1 MPIATLKPTAE
12 SLEERQQPISHVKIE
27 PSSYRGIVIN
37 SQDTPLTS
45 IISYTEGSPWVVTY
59 YSQVLGA
66 HNDIREVD
74 VSQPNVYQQY
84 TKIIDFE
91 LRLTSELNTS
101 YDENSGI
108 TTVVG
113 SAVVYAGVIP
123 NKADYITAIGADNRL
138 MIFRVTQVERLS
150 YRRQSVFNINFSL
163 VGYADIETD
172 IITKLDE
179 RSAYIYYFNKDRI
192 GEGISPLVREEDNQV
207 LMQLPAVL
215 SDLVEYYYQ
224 TFYSRE
230 TNTML
235 LPGQEVRIYDHGLI
249 SYVNKILPTKD
260 HPFIC
265 KIRVLPNDCD
275 LAIEQPSIWNMLL
288 KRDISHMSVIH
299 KEMTLVNKNQFIK
312 RSFGKGASFFNMDY
326 FVYPHTPD
334 LSMVTKNAYRPK
346 EGMLELEVMIPTFNR
361 HGSLS
366 TILND
371 VYTESTASMP
381 AIYPILEDSY
391 YVFSTHFYNNLPSC
405 SLLESLTLDYLNR
418 RPISLNRLKYLYT
431 RYKNWARL
439 EQFYY
444 GPILFT
450 LIKQALLEVHS

>member
-1 MPIATLKPTAE
+1 MPIATLKPDVTT
-12 SLEERQQPISHVKIE
+12 LEEKQQPVIPVNIE
-27 PSSYRGIVIN
+27 PPSYRGIVIN

-45 IISYTEGSPWVVTY
+45 LIAYTEGSPWAVTY

-91 LRLTSELNTS
+91 IKLTSELSTS
-101 YDENSGI
+101 YDDNTGI

-113 SAVVYAGVIP
+113 SGVVYAGVIP
-123 NKADYITAIGADNRL
+123 NKADYLTAVGADGRL
-138 MIFRVTQVERLS
+138 MIFRITQVERLS

-163 VGYADIETD
+163 VGYADVETD
-172 IITKLDE
+172 IINKLDE
-179 RSAYIYYFNKDRI
+179 RSAYIYHFNKDRLI
-192 GEGISPLVREEDNQV
+192 EGISPMVREEDNET
-207 LMQLPAVL
+207 LMQLPSVL
-215 SDLVEYYYQ
+215 GDLVEYYYEN
-224 TFYSRE
+224 FYSRE
-230 TNTML
+230 TNTLL

-249 SYVNKILPTKD
+249 TYINKILATKD

-265 KIRVLPNDCD
+265 KTRVLPNDCD
-275 LAIEQPSIWNMLL
+275 QALEQPTIWNMLL
-288 KRDISHMSVIH
+288 KRDVSHMSVIH
-299 KEMTLVNKNQFIK
+299 KEMKLVPKNAFIK

-326 FVYPHTPD
+326 FVYPNTPD
-334 LSMVTKNAYRPK
+334 LTTITKNAYRPK
-346 EGMLELEVMIPTFNR
+346 EGMLELQVMIPTYNR

-371 VYTESTASMP
+371 VYTESTVSMP
-381 AIYPILEDSY
+381 SIYPVLEDSY
-391 YVFSTHFYNNLPSC
+391 YVFSTHFYNKLTSC
-405 SLLESLTLDYLNR
+405 SLLESLTLDYLNK
-418 RPISLNRLKYLYT
+418 RPLSLARLKYLYS
-431 RYKNWARL
+431 RYKNLARL

-450 LIKQALLEVHS
+450 LIKQALVEVQS

>member
-1 MPIATLKPTAE
+1 MPIATLKPEVDTLE
-12 SLEERQQPISHVKIE
+12 STQQPIVPVNIE
-27 PSSYRGIVIN
+27 PPSYRGIVIN

-45 IISYTEGSPWVVTY
+45 LIAYTEGSPWAVTY

-91 LRLTSELNTS
+91 IKLTSELSTS
-101 YDENSGI
+101 YDDNTGI

-113 SAVVYAGVIP
+113 SAIVYAGAIP
-123 NKADYITAIGADNRL
+123 NKADYMTAMSADNRL
-138 MIFRVTQVERLS
+138 MIFRLTQVERLS

-163 VGYADIETD
+163 VGYADVEVD
-172 IITKLDE
+172 IINKLDE
-179 RSAYIYYFNKDRI
+179 RSAYIYHFNKDRLI
-192 GEGISPLVREEDNQV
+192 DGISPLVREEDNET
-207 LMQLPAVL
+207 LMQLPYVL
-215 SDLVEYYYQ
+215 NDLVEYYYDN
-224 TFYSRE
+224 FYSRE
-230 TNTML
+230 TNTLL

-249 SYVNKILPTKD
+249 TYINKILATKD

-265 KIRVLPNDCD
+265 KTRVLPNDCD
-275 LAIEQPSIWNMLL
+275 LALEQPSIWNMLL

-299 KEMTLVNKNQFIK
+299 KEMKLVPKNSFIK

-326 FVYPHTPD
+326 FVYPNTPD
-334 LSMVTKNAYRPK
+334 LSMVTKNAYRAK

-366 TILND
+366 TIIND
-371 VYTESTASMP
+371 VYTESTTSMP
-381 AIYPILEDSY
+381 SIYPVLEDSY
-391 YVFSTHFYNNLPSC
+391 YVFSTHFYNKLSSV

-418 RPISLNRLKYLYT
+418 RPISLARLKFLYT
-431 RYKNWARL
+431 KYKNWARL
-439 EQFYY
+439 EQYYY

-450 LIKQALLEVHS
+450 LIKQSLVEVQ

>member
-1 MPIATLKPTAE
+1 MPIATLKPTVDT
-12 SLEERQQPISHVKIE
+12 LEDTQQPISPVNIE
-27 PSSYRGIVIN
+27 PPSYRGIVIN

-45 IISYTEGSPWVVTY
+45 LIAYTEGSPWAVTY

-91 LRLTSELNTS
+91 IKLTSELSTS
-101 YDENSGI
+101 YDDNTGI
-108 TTVVG
+108 TTVIG
-113 SAVVYAGVIP
+113 SGVVYAGVVP
-123 NKADYITAIGADNRL
+123 NKADYITAVGADNRL
-138 MIFRVTQVERLS
+138 MIFRLTQVERLS
-150 YRRQSVFNINFSL
+150 YRRQSVFNVNFNL
-163 VGYADIETD
+163 VGYADVEID

-179 RSAYIYYFNKDRI
+179 RSAYIYHFNKDRLI
-192 GEGISPLVREEDNQV
+192 DGISPLVREEDNET
-207 LMQLPAVL
+207 LMQLPSVL
-215 SDLVEYYYQ
+215 NDLVEYYYAN
-224 TFYSRE
+224 FYSRE
-230 TNTML
+230 TNTLL

-249 SYVNKILPTKD
+249 TYINKILATKD

-265 KIRVLPNDCD
+265 KTRVLPNDCD
-275 LAIEQPSIWNMLL
+275 LALEQPSIWNMLL

-299 KEMTLVNKNQFIK
+299 KEMKLVPKNSFIK

-326 FVYPHTPD
+326 FVYPDTPD

-371 VYTESTASMP
+371 VYTEGTTSMP
-381 AIYPILEDSY
+381 SIYPILEDSY
-391 YVFSTHFYNNLPSC
+391 YVYSTHFYNRLSSV

-418 RPISLNRLKYLYT
+418 RPISLAKLKFLYT
-431 RYKNWARL
+431 KYKNWARL

-450 LIKQALLEVHS
+450 LIKQSLVEVQS